1 MGRMKVW
8 TYLSEDG
15 AATAARALPD
25 ASSVRRDVV
34 TWRDGWKHPHIA
46 VRESRGIGDVARD

>member
-1 MGRMKVW
+1 MKVW